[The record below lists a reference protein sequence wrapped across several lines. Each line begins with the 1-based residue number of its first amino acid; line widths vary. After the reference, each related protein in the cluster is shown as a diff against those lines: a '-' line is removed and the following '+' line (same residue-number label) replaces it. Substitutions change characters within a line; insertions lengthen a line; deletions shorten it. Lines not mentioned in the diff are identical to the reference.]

1 MLLLHWGK
9 LTTFPTDHAAH
20 NTGSPLTFDVTIIFQ
35 VWRYNVNK
43 VSKVFDYRLYVK
55 KQVGNYVK
63 FHILPPLFFYHQV
76 LKLDSDSVFRTLN
89 MNERFRRFFAIY
101 TVSIAFACHYFYFEH
116 TFLFSLVCLFV
127 NDRLL
132 EASFLILLRRQ

>member
-1 MLLLHWGK
+1 MLP
-9 LTTFPTDHAAH
+9 TTHE
-20 NTGSPLTFDVTIIFQ
+20 GSPLTFDVTVIFQ

-55 KQVGNYVK
+55 KQVGSDVK

-76 LKLDSDSVFRTLN
+76 LKYDSDLVFRTSN

-101 TVSIAFACHYFYFEH
+101 TVSIAFACHVCRRVVSLFLLWTHFFVFTCMFICYWP
-116 TFLFSLVCLFV
+116 TFGSIFFKFTTSSII
-127 NDRLL
+127 NKLL
-132 EASFLILLRRQ
+132 L